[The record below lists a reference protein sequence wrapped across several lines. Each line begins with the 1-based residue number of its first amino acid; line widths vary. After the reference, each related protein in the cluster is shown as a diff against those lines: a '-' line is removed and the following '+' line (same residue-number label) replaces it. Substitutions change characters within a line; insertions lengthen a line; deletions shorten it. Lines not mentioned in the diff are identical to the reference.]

1 MKKNFFLLLYFILI
15 PNLLNSD
22 ITKVDLGNLKIST
35 NLSKQFILL
44 SLDNEKGNF
53 IPDSTSR
60 EYGLAGAILCELS
73 EMGKIYFRDNK
84 LILKDYSYTGDTI
97 KDKVINLIKK
107 SKRNKSI
114 EYWVR
119 EIGLKS
125 DEYIEIILNNL
136 VNNKILEKKKKKILF
151 VFFQNRYTTID
162 PIPENKAIKKL
173 KSVILKKDFSD
184 SKSLML
190 ISLINICNLEK
201 EIFEGMQNSKFV
213 KKQIEKIAKKNKI
226 GKAVYRTINNIQDEE
241 DSNYYNDFLCE
252 E

>member
-1 MKKNFFLLLYFILI
+1 MKNKFFLLLYLILI
-15 PNLLNSD
+15 ANLLNSG
-22 ITKVDLGNLKIST
+22 ITKPNLGNIKIST

-53 IPDSTSR
+53 IPNSTSR
-60 EYGLAGAILCELS
+60 EYGLAGAILYELT

-84 LILKDYSYTGDTI
+84 LILKDCSYTGDTI

-107 SKRNKSI
+107 SKSNKSI
-114 EYWVR
+114 EYWTR

-125 DEYIEIILNNL
+125 DEYIEIVLNNL
-136 VNNKILEKKKKKILF
+136 VNNKILKKKRKKTLF
-151 VFFQNRYTTID
+151 VFSQNRYPMID
-162 PIPENKAIKKL
+162 PIPENKTIKKL

-184 SKSLML
+184 SKTLML
-190 ISLINICNLEK
+190 ISLINICDLEK
-201 EIFEGMQNSKFV
+201 EIFGEMQNFKLV

-226 GKAVYRTINNIQDEE
+226 GKAIYRAINNTRDEE
-241 DSNYYNDFLCE
+241 DFNYYNNFFCE